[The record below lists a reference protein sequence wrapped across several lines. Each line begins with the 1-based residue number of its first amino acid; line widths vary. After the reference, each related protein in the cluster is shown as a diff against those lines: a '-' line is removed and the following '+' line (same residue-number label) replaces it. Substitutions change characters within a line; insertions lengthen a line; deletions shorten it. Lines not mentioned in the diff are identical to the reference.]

1 MPRARLGRL
10 FWPIMLLF
18 LAPSFAMAQVPG
30 EVRADGREVLPSDS
44 LATPDAGALPGEG
57 LIDHREEMR
66 RLIQAISTFARDHR
80 RDFAIIP
87 INGLELLL
95 KTDLTDPDGERRV
108 PATTYLRTIHGV
120 LQRDVFFGH
129 PKANARTSKERRARL
144 QKRLQHAQDHGL
156 SVLVMDH
163 VTMPGTA
170 SELGRLSS
178 RQGYAAFAAHAR
190 GLNLNRLPPVPGQP
204 LAANGRST
212 LSLRDVQNFVVVRDS
227 GGFGRQDAF
236 ALEMHGTNYDLVVVD
251 VFHRLGEPLTKRA
264 VETLKY
270 KKAGAK
276 RLVFA
281 HVDIGTAAAYRYYWK
296 PDWAGTLPHWISAPV
311 PGEAD
316 RYFVE
321 YWQPGWREILIGGA
335 TSYIYGVIDQGY
347 DGVLLDGVEA
357 YRYFEGG
364 LEAVQ
369 AGL

>member
-1 MPRARLGRL
+1 MPRLRLRRS
-10 FWPIMLLF
+10 FWPILLLF
-18 LAPSFAMAQVPG
+18 LAPAFATAQVPG
-30 EVRADGREVLPSDS
+30 QVRADGREVLPSDN

-80 RDFAIIP
+80 RDFAIVP

-95 KTDLTDPDGERRV
+95 KTDLTDPDQERRV
-108 PATTYLRTIHGV
+108 PAATYLRTIHGV

-129 PKANARTSKERRARL
+129 PNANDRNSKERRARL
-144 QKRLQHAQDHGL
+144 RERLKQAQDHGL

-163 VTMPGTA
+163 VTMPGTV
-170 SELGRLSS
+170 SQLGQLSDS
-178 RQGYAAFAAHAR
+178 RGYAAFAAYAR
-190 GLNLNRLPPVPGQP
+190 GLNLNRLPRIPGHP
-204 LAANGRST
+204 FAENGRSA
-212 LSLRDVQNFVVVRDS
+212 LSLRDVRNFLVIRDS

-236 ALEMHGTNYDLVVVD
+236 AMEVHGTNYDLVIVD

-270 KKAGAK
+270 KKLGAK

-281 HVDIGTAAAYRYYWK
+281 HVDIGTAAAYRYYWR
-296 PDWAGTLPHWISAPV
+296 PEWIGALPHWVSAPV

-321 YWQPGWREILIGGA
+321 YWQPGWREILIGG
-335 TSYIYGVIDQGY
+335 TKSYIYGVIDQGY
-347 DGVLLDGVEA
+347 DGVLLDGIEA